1 MRTKGISLNNFSR
14 SCCSRPPRGYRSPS
28 LGGDRRDP
36 SQATLRAPSPPVPP
50 SPAGRLVR
58 GRPDGVSAGE
68 PAATGPPPPRSNRGA
83 GAASCNPASPG
94 RRGRPSPAARRAGPA
109 TPPCPPA
116 AAILVPRQRRAGV
129 ASAGR
134 GSGGAPSF
142 TPGFSAACLLG
153 LFFFPRYRRVH
164 AAAGEVLHCGT
175 DKRRRCRRC
184 RSPGGPTGGP
194 GAGSAA
200 PRGRASPRPQRR
212 FASPPCQVLHHVEK
226 PGRKYPKLSIRFLAR
241 VCVHLSCSSKA
252 LQFFSYSALPS
263 YPLFT

>member
-28 LGGDRRDP
+28 LGGGRRDP
-36 SQATLRAPSPPVPP
+36 GQATLRAPSPPVPP

-58 GRPDGVSAGE
+58 GRPDGVSAGK
-68 PAATGPPPPRSNRGA
+68 PTATGPPPPRSDRGA

-109 TPPCPPA
+109 TPPCPAA

-153 LFFFPRYRRVH
+153 LFFFPAIGGYMLPQARFSTAGQPSAGAAC
-164 AAAGEVLHCGT
+164 AAAPPAA
-175 DKRRRCRRC
+175 RQ
-184 RSPGGPTGGP
+184 TGRVP
-194 GAGSAA
+194 APQPPRTRFPPAPAA
-200 PRGRASPRPQRR
+200 LC
-212 FASPPCQVLHHVEK
+212 FT
-226 PGRKYPKLSIRFLAR
+226 I
-241 VCVHLSCSSKA
+241 
-252 LQFFSYSALPS
+252 LPS
-263 YPLFT
+263 SSSRRETGSKVSQAQHTVFGSSLCASQLFL